1 MAIKRHEIQQYA
13 DSTMLAGETVAPT
26 NNDVVSLE
34 DTRRLY
40 QWVEG
45 SVKVHDETYVIEQ
58 TSESANGRWE
68 LYSASD
74 ILFSDAVSTTDEL
87 NNGQQSEIIVTVT
100 GANATL
106 ANIASVIVAPTS
118 LPLPEGVYVTSATVV
133 ADDTVL
139 VVFSN
144 QSGTDGVAPIDFDVR
159 VIVF

>member
-1 MAIKRHEIQQYA
+1 M
-13 DSTMLAGETVAPT
+13 
-26 NNDVVSLE
+26 
-34 DTRRLY
+34 
-40 QWVEG
+40 
-45 SVKVHDETYVIEQ
+45 
-58 TSESANGRWE
+58 
-68 LYSASD
+68 YSASD

-87 NNGQQSEIIVTVT
+87 SNGQQSEIIVTVT

-144 QSGTDGVAPIDFDVR
+144 QSGIDGVAPIDFDVR